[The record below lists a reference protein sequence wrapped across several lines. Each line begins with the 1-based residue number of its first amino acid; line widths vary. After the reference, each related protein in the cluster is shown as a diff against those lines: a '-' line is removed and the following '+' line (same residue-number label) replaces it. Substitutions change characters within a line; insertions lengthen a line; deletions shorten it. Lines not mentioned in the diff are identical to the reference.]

1 MREVDTAQEGQ
12 GAREDSPSLGTSTR
26 RYPAGVDAGRD
37 ARLSDVCWEGECNDM
52 TGGQRL
58 CRERRRRKEAEAELE
73 RCRAQNR
80 SLMKALEDA
89 KGDSNVK
96 RIGR

>member
-1 MREVDTAQEGQ
+1 
-12 GAREDSPSLGTSTR
+12 
-26 RYPAGVDAGRD
+26 
-37 ARLSDVCWEGECNDM
+37 M

-58 CRERRRRKEAEAELE
+58 CRERRGRKEAEAELE

-80 SLMKALEDA
+80 SLVKALEDA

>member
-1 MREVDTAQEGQ
+1 
-12 GAREDSPSLGTSTR
+12 
-26 RYPAGVDAGRD
+26 
-37 ARLSDVCWEGECNDM
+37 M

-80 SLMKALEDA
+80 LLMKALEDA